1 MHEFAFVGC
10 YKLNHDKKV
19 SSENFIRICYENER
33 MRGEEL
39 VMPEYGGMLQVFDV
53 DMSRV
58 TSPPAWF

>member
-19 SSENFIRICYENER
+19 SSENFIRICYGKWAHE
-33 MRGEEL
+33 GEEL

-53 DMSRV
+53 DMSPV
-58 TSPPAWF
+58 